1 MSTSKYTYC
10 ACAVNETWVEHLIL
24 FEHSESRVSRKK
36 LQRMEQKNN
45 ERAAMKNQE
54 RTIGLRAQTK
64 RMNDGY
70 GLTTI
75 VPDVILGTDGK
86 AAFYGVANKDWKSCS
101 TPDLGCSVVDMK
113 FYSNHL
119 KDPCYVDFQ
128 NDVVKGKMCE
138 WRKQMI
144 DFLQDLKEE
153 PLLSEAAVRKQMS
166 FAKYDVL
173 LVLKSLNK
181 LKSIPVKV
189 MNDRA
194 IMTYIRGAGDEE
206 MSHFVQHMANC
217 QKFILSVYRHEAER
231 NVSVL
236 TVFDD
241 DVEEQYVYGKG
252 KIENLSM
259 LMKKSSALVKS
270 HASNLEIIEIRSED
284 NDLNSKK
291 PAATNENYEEE
302 TL

>member
-1 MSTSKYTYC
+1 MATSKYTYA

-24 FEHSESRVSRKK
+24 FEHTESRVNRKR
-36 LQRMEQKNN
+36 LQRLEQKTN
-45 ERAAMKNQE
+45 EKAHMKNKE
-54 RTIGLRAQTK
+54 HPIGLRSQTK
-64 RMNDGY
+64 RMSDGF

-75 VPDVILGTDGK
+75 IPDVLLGTDGK
-86 AAFYGVANKDWKSCS
+86 GAYYGVARKDWKQCS

-128 NDVVKGKMCE
+128 NDVVKGKIYE
-138 WRKQMI
+138 WRKQVI
-144 DFLQDLKEE
+144 EFLQDLKEE
-153 PLLSEAAVRKQMS
+153 PLLSETAVRKQMS
-166 FAKYDVL
+166 FARYDVL
-173 LVLKSLNK
+173 IVLKSLNK

-194 IMTYIRGAGDEE
+194 IMTYIKGAGDEE
-206 MSHFVQHMANC
+206 MSHFVRHMSNC
-217 QKFILSVYRHEAER
+217 EKFIVSVYRHEQER

-241 DVEEQYVYGKG
+241 NVEDQYVYGKG

-259 LMKKSSALVKS
+259 LLMNTNNKAKSPV
-270 HASNLEIIEIRSED
+270 ASREIIEIRSED
-284 NDLNSKK
+284 NDLDSKK
-291 PAATNENYEEE
+291 RAGRNDNYEEE